1 MDNLRKREY
10 ANFNNKR
17 RDSRGYPPRRNSNM
31 NNADYNNRNGYGN
44 RSSRSDRNVK
54 VQYSGKSSSNN
65 PLVNVYDNIS
75 NTVQK
80 KFNNVLYKGQNNNNT
95 NRRQNCN
102 MDRNMQ
108 PNMKRNIRIDED
120 ISTKIEDEAQA
131 TIPKS
136 IFVFITIAVVFATC
150 LVIILSTKEEDS
162 NLKVADNKNQSSIKV
177 KQYDEDGFQNYAEL
191 TEEEKR
197 LLEEA
202 EDSYLIDENG
212 QTTSNN
218 DKSISTE
225 DNKNNKNDKTNKTT
239 TSSTTNNTTST
250 NKTTTNLNVS
260 GGTTTTSTSNV
271 PSNDVQ
277 YNTVSN
283 NNITDTN
290 VPRATISPEEDD
302 NESDE
307 ELVSDNS
314 NGGTFTIPC
323 SVPSQGSL
331 YRCSYPYASVGSDG
345 KFIRYTKF
353 TNEPYGTSIQKN
365 DLNGMWLFSRGL
377 ALSESSV
384 SSVYGYR
391 NGIRVDVCK
400 ITIKVNGTTKKRSIY
415 AMKGTDVPLTDGS
428 YKVSGT
434 STYIRSIRVT
444 GDVTIIEY

>member
-10 ANFNNKR
+10 ANFNNNR

-31 NNADYNNRNGYGN
+31 NNSDYNRNGYGN

-65 PLVNVYDNIS
+65 PIVNVYDSIS

-80 KFNNVLYKGQNNNNT
+80 KFNNVLYKGQNNNNS
-95 NRRQNCN
+95 NRRQSGNT
-102 MDRNMQ
+102 DRNMKQ
-108 PNMKRNIRIDED
+108 NVNRNVRTDKD
-120 ISTKIEDEAQA
+120 MSSKIEDEAQA

-136 IFVFITIAVVFATC
+136 VFVFITIAVVFATC
-150 LVIILSTKEEDS
+150 LVIKLSMPEDDS
-162 NLKVADNKNQSSIKV
+162 KSKVADNNKSTINV
-177 KQYDEDGFQNYAEL
+177 KQTDEDGFQNYAEL

-197 LLEEA
+197 LLEES
-202 EDSYLIDENG
+202 EDRYLIDENG
-212 QTTSNN
+212 QTTTNNN
-218 DKSISTE
+218 DKSVSTE
-225 DNKNNKNDKTNKTT
+225 DNKDSKNDKTT
-239 TSSTTNNTTST
+239 TSSTTNNNNTTSN
-250 NKTTTNLNVS
+250 NKTTTNVNVS

-271 PSNDVQ
+271 TSNNVES
-277 YNTVSN
+277 NTVSK

-290 VPRATISPEEDD
+290 VPRATISPEEDND
-302 NESDE
+302 ESDE
-307 ELVSDNS
+307 ELVYDNS

-391 NGIRVDVCK
+391 NGVRVDVCK
-400 ITIKVNGTTKKRSIY
+400 ITIKVNGTTKKRCIY

-434 STYIRSIRVT
+434 STYIKSIRVT